1 MERWMEKN
9 KDNGEKEKDL
19 SAGYCLANKSKHLNL
34 DQGRL
39 DDAGFTK
46 LEEREAWSKEGKVVQ
61 GGKYYYNRNRC
72 NFYLLPIKL
81 VITYQ
86 RSTLVAFTV
95 GEKYQPGGEF
105 KVLKRR
111 KFKES
116 YLLEHPGD
124 WRSYR
129 LPCVESETSFCQD
142 CQRLHT
148 GNVGDLSRPTE
159 KFFRWQLSA
168 TVGGFGTPGL
178 TGTSHWPAVLS
189 WIIRCPPS

>member
-19 SAGYCLANKSKHLNL
+19 SAGYCLANQSKHLNL

-111 KFKES
+111 KRTLI
-116 YLLEHPGD
+116 YLNTQVIGAHTDSPVLKVKPVSAKTANG
-124 WRSYR
+124 YIQ
-129 LPCVESETSFCQD
+129 VMSET
-142 CQRLHT
+142 
-148 GNVGDLSRPTE
+148 
-159 KFFRWQLSA
+159 
-168 TVGGFGTPGL
+168 
-178 TGTSHWPAVLS
+178 
-189 WIIRCPPS
+189 